1 LLKNLSL
8 KPILIHTHFHKRR
21 TGVTRSIE
29 NVLPFFDAK
38 FETYL
43 FGYGAK
49 GKHIATRNLRKLL
62 FSNRE
67 VVVHCHRNNEIMRM
81 LLFRFLGAKFKL
93 IATRHSETIPSGLTL
108 KLLKKADRVV
118 TLILSMSEK
127 LGIENTIVG
136 HGVAVDIFQPR
147 AHVFLKNI
155 NQEHLILCA
164 GRVRKAKGH
173 LILLEAAKVLKTHK
187 NWALVIVGK
196 VDKPVFLEELKAIAK
211 KHSIEDQVYFVNE
224 TPAIISYYQASK
236 ITVVPSFSEG
246 FSLVTA
252 EAMSC
257 GCSVIATKN
266 VGVHSSLIK
275 HAENGY
281 LFEAGNTAELEQL
294 LIQSITNQIPLLGSQ
309 AREKILQNWSA
320 KKEAESLSQALLEYE
335 KGSQDTIDEM
345 YFDCIINC
353 QFFGK
358 FFMHPKRIALNSGL
372 SNQCCSIPSGSFFH
386 FSCSSKKPSVVFN
399 C

>member
-1 LLKNLSL
+1 MSNAGLLKKLFL

-21 TGVTRSIE
+21 TGVTASIE

-43 FGYGAK
+43 YGYGAK
-49 GKHIATRNLRKLL
+49 GKHITSQNLVKLL
-62 FSNRE
+62 FSDRT

-81 LLFRFLGAKFKL
+81 LFFRLLGAKFKL
-93 IATRHSETIPSGLTL
+93 IATRHAETIPSGLTL
-108 KLLKKADRVV
+108 KLLKKADKVV
-118 TLILSMSEK
+118 TLIESMSK
-127 LGIENTIVG
+127 KIGIENTLVS
-136 HGVAVDIFQPR
+136 HGIAVD
-147 AHVFLKNI
+147 VFKPKENVQLENI
-155 NQEHLILCA
+155 SQEHLILCA

-173 LILLEAAKVLKTHK
+173 LVLLEAAKVLKTHE

-196 VDKPVFLEELKAIAK
+196 VDKLIFLDELKAIAE
-211 KHSIEDQVYFVNE
+211 KHSIEKQVYFVDE
-224 TPAIISYYQASK
+224 TAAIISYYQASK
-236 ITVVPSFSEG
+236 IAVVPSFSEG

-294 LIQSITNQIPLLGSQ
+294 LIQSITNQIPLLGGQ

-320 KKEAESLSQALLEYE
+320 KKEAENLTEVY
-335 KGSQDTIDEM
+335 K
-345 YFDCIINC
+345 N
-353 QFFGK
+353 
-358 FFMHPKRIALNSGL
+358 N
-372 SNQCCSIPSGSFFH
+372 
-386 FSCSSKKPSVVFN
+386 
-399 C
+399 